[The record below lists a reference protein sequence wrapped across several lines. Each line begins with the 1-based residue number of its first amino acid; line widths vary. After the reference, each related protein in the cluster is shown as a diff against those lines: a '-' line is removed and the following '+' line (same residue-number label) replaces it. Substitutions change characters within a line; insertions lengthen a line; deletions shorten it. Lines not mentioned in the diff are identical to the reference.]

1 MTNPTGEANR
11 GTLRLDFDRRLLLQ
25 FRGSAIT
32 SDAGLLPYRE
42 LDDAVG
48 LTDTAANTLADARTG
63 KNIRHLLGGLLRQ
76 SVFGRLAGY
85 EDVNDADRL
94 CRDPAM
100 RWVVGDRAIT
110 GSAASASQM
119 GRFETKWLSRPENLA
134 ALADLPGQWID
145 KVHTRRPPR
154 IVVLDMDSS
163 ESPTY
168 GEQEGGAYNGHFGCT
183 CYHPLFVFNQ
193 LGDVERCALRSGNV
207 HSADGWRAVLEPVI
221 ARYRGTVKRLYF
233 RGDAAFANPEIYEFI
248 EAEGVGYTIRLP
260 ANSVL
265 QNRIGYL
272 LKRPV
277 GRPPLE
283 VRRYYASFSYQAQSW
298 KKPRRVV
305 AKVEWHPG
313 ELYPRVGFIV
323 TNLARPAERVVAF
336 YNRRGTC
343 EQYIKEGKNAI
354 KWTRLSCRTFA
365 ANAVRLQLHVL
376 AYNLGNFM
384 RTLAMLKAAEPWSL
398 TSLREKLIK
407 IGAKVISHGRYVTF
421 HMWTAPSSQGVLQCF
436 DQIACVHMS
445 GLFVRSH
452 MNAGQDGF
460 RDESSKQMGD
470 LIEGHWN
477 VRDFSR
483 RGSIDL
489 TICS

>member
-1 MTNPTGEANR
+1 
-11 GTLRLDFDRRLLLQ
+11 
-25 FRGSAIT
+25 
-32 SDAGLLPYRE
+32 LLPYRE

-119 GRFETKWLSRPENLA
+119 GRFETKWLRRPENLA
-134 ALADLPGQWID
+134 ALADLPGRWIH
-145 KVHTRRPPR
+145 KVHQRRPPK

-221 ARYRGTVKRLYF
+221 ARYRGNVKRLYF

-248 EAEGVGYTIRLP
+248 EAEDIGYTIRLP
-260 ANSVL
+260 ANSIL
-265 QNRIGYL
+265 QGRIGYL

-298 KKPRRVV
+298 KKARRVV

-323 TNLARPAERVVAF
+323 TNLSRPAERIVAF
-336 YNRRGTC
+336 YNQRGTC
-343 EQYIKEGKNAI
+343 EQWIKEGKGAI
-354 KWTRLSCRTFA
+354 KWTRLSCRSFA
-365 ANAVRLQLHVL
+365 ANAVRLQLHAL

-384 RTLAMLKAAEPWSL
+384 RTLAMPKAAESWSL

-407 IGAKVISHGRYVTF
+407 IGAKVVSHGRYVTF
-421 HMWTAPSSQGVLQCF
+421 QLAEVSVSRQMFAETLSLIGRLRAPP
-436 DQIACVHMS
+436 AP
-445 GLFVRSH
+445 
-452 MNAGQDGF
+452 A
-460 RDESSKQMGD
+460 
-470 LIEGHWN
+470 
-477 VRDFSR
+477 
-483 RGSIDL
+483 
-489 TICS
+489 